1 MKILDKFW
9 FNGGGIVR
17 VMTHDHHIKYYI
29 RGLMYMVDPDKDA
42 EYIAQWGNTFPND
55 VGDVLFE
62 VNK

>member
-1 MKILDKFW
+1 
-9 FNGGGIVR
+9 
-17 VMTHDHHIKYYI
+17 MTHDHHIKYYI